1 MSDVRRRDG
10 RLRRQRSECR
20 LNGRKSVLKDALMR
34 WTQDGFPVN
43 ICIRPVGLLLA
54 IAYGL
59 AYWSSRQISHD
70 PFFLP
75 AGIRV
80 AALLLCPPRLWPY
93 LLLGEIAQFWWQRH
107 PFIDRYGIMWM
118 TLAPVFLLPAVSLVV
133 HLHRRLIEQRADV
146 WLFSVAAASS
156 VATTVINLSVSAL
169 LWPDALQTS
178 LAAKA
183 ERYIVGDF
191 IGILTVAPL
200 ALLWVRRHVEAEWTS
215 RFLAPAML
223 GLTAMAVLGFS
234 ASWATDS
241 AGNLKQYL
249 QIAMVVPAI
258 VMTRMLG
265 WRGAA
270 LSVPLLGLVIGLSL
284 PCAPGAP
291 ADPATLMTA
300 QIILVVGISLLAL
313 GASISGYYERL
324 TSKESAEKFAVRHA
338 RGSHMSGELG
348 LRERAID
355 INRIGD
361 RIDAHLSETADWLK
375 RQGHARVAEALI
387 DTSVVYSRK
396 FREQASMVYPTA
408 LEHLGLYLALQVSGI
423 SEAWADTDRIVP
435 PRLVGDPCGLSVGLQ
450 LAAYRTLT
458 EAVSLILQN
467 EPGQARVHARCG
479 YLPKARGMLI
489 KVELLDRNQT
499 LSTSTVALALERL
512 TGRTLAYGG
521 SLRCRRNRI
530 CMLFTESTDTHRLS
544 LMDSTAQT
552 VSPPDL

>member
-1 MSDVRRRDG
+1 
-10 RLRRQRSECR
+10 
-20 LNGRKSVLKDALMR
+20 MR
-34 WTQDGFPVN
+34 WTREGFPVN
-43 ICIRPVGLLLA
+43 ICIRPAGLLLA
-54 IAYGL
+54 VAYGL

-93 LLLGEIAQFWWQRH
+93 LLLGEIGQFWWQRH
-107 PFIDRYGIMWM
+107 SFIDRYGIMWM
-118 TLAPVFLLPAVSLVV
+118 TLAPVFLLPAVSLVA

-156 VATTVINLSVSAL
+156 AVTTVINLSVSAL
-169 LWPDALQTS
+169 LWPDALQTP

-191 IGILTVAPL
+191 IGILTAAPL
-200 ALLWVRRHVEAEWTS
+200 ALLWVRRHVVAEWTS
-215 RFLAPAML
+215 CFLAPAML

-313 GASISGYYERL
+313 GASISGHYERL
-324 TSKESAEKFAVRHA
+324 ISKESAEKFAVKHA
-338 RGSHMSGELG
+338 RGSHLSGELG

-361 RIDAHLSETADWLK
+361 RIDAHLSDTADWLK
-375 RQGHARVAEALI
+375 RQGHARVAETLI
-387 DTSVVYSRK
+387 DTSAVYSRK

-408 LEHLGLYLALQVSGI
+408 LEHLGLYLAIQVSGI
-423 SEAWADTDRIVP
+423 SEAWADTDRIAP

-530 CMLFTESTDTHRLS
+530 CMLFTESTQTHRLS